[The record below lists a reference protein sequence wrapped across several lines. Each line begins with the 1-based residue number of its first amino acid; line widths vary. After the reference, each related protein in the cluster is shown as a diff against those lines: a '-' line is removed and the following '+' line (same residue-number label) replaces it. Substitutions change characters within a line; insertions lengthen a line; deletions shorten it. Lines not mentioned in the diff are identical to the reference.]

1 MEGFTLVDGGVLF
14 VLAVSALL
22 AYSRGFIREVLS
34 IVGWVVA
41 AVAAFVFA
49 PDVEPLMAEIP
60 VVSDVIGA
68 NCELGM
74 IAAFGIVFVG
84 ALIIVSIFTPLISG
98 AVQNSAL
105 GPLDQGLGFL
115 FGIAR
120 GALLVI
126 VALIV
131 YDQLVAEGEGIP
143 MVEDSRTVEI
153 LGQAQADLAEQ
164 LPEDAPAWIAGRYA
178 ELTRPCGGEPIE
190 EAETPA
196 EAAPAEG
203 EATESDAAG
212 Q

>member
-34 IVGWVVA
+34 IVGWVA
-41 AVAAFVFA
+41 AAIAAFIFA

-60 VVSDVIGA
+60 VVNTIIGE

-74 IAAFGIVFVG
+74 MAAFGIVFVA

-105 GPLDQGLGFL
+105 GPVDQGLGFL

-131 YDQLVAEGEGIP
+131 YDQLIAEGEGIP
-143 MVEDSRTVEI
+143 MVEDSRSVEI
-153 LGQAQADLAEQ
+153 LEQAKADLAEQ
-164 LPEDAPAWIAGRYA
+164 LPQDAPNWIAERYA
-178 ELTRPCGGEPIE
+178 ELTRPCSGEPLDN
-190 EAETPA
+190 AETPA
-196 EAAPAEG
+196 ES
-203 EATESDAAG
+203 EATGENGTAG

>member
-1 MEGFTLVDGGVLF
+1 MEGFTLVDGGVLL

-22 AYSRGFIREVLS
+22 AYSRGFIREILS
-34 IVGWVVA
+34 IVGWVA
-41 AVAAFVFA
+41 AAIAAFIFA

-60 VVSDVIGA
+60 VVSDVIGE

-84 ALIIVSIFTPLISG
+84 ALIVVSIFTPLISG

-105 GPLDQGLGFL
+105 GPVDQGLGFL

-131 YDQLVAEGEGIP
+131 YDQLIAEGEGIA
-143 MVEDSRTVEI
+143 MVENSRSVEI
-153 LGQAQADLAEQ
+153 LAQAQTDLAEQ
-164 LPEDAPAWIAGRYA
+164 LPEDAPTWIADRYA
-178 ELTRPCGGEPIE
+178 ELTRPCGGEPLDS
-190 EAETPA
+190 ADTPETPA
-196 EAAPAEG
+196 ENDG
-203 EATESDAAG
+203 AG